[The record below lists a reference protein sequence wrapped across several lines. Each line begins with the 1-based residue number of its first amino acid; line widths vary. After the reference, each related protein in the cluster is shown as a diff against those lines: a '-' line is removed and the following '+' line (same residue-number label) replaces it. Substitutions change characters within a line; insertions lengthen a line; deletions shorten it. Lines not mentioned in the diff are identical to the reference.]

1 MLLQAFVQNEVNCH
15 PQSWNRFYCG
25 NIIIILQNQILVNP
39 VNLFLQMFKKNLN
52 CTESIHEMCK
62 VHNSYLG
69 ETTLNTFYKTRQNFL
84 MSWNEIHEIGEGEQ
98 EDVMWKGKIYFCS
111 VCG

>member
-1 MLLQAFVQNEVNCH
+1 M
-15 PQSWNRFYCG
+15 
-25 NIIIILQNQILVNP
+25 VNP

-62 VHNSYLG
+62 VHKSYLG